1 MTHKKPSSGVVC
13 HYYHNPGHVHRD
25 CTKLQNRNRR
35 FPYAHESLKSASTP
49 STMLVGT
56 GKPNTCLI
64 SSFSKWVIDHRAID
78 YMTCN
83 SSIFTTFQLHPFTFT
98 VTLVDRSTSCVLG
111 SVTIHPTSLITL
123 TFVMGLP

>member
-1 MTHKKPSSGVVC
+1 MELC

-25 CTKLQNRNRR
+25 CTKLQHRNRR
-35 FPYAHESLKSASTP
+35 FPYAHESLKRASTP

-64 SSFSKWVIDHRAID
+64 SSFSKWVIDYRAID

-83 SSIFTTFQLHPFTFT
+83 SSIFTMFQLHPSTFT
-98 VTLVDRSTSCVLG
+98 VTLVDGLTSCFLRLRI
-111 SVTIHPTSLITL
+111 IHSTPLITL
-123 TFVMGLP
+123 TFVMSLP